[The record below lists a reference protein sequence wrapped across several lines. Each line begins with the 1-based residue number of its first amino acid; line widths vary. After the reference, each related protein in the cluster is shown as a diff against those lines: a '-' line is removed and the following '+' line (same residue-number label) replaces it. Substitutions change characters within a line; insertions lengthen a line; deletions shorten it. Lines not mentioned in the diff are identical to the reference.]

1 MSDNN
6 APAACLH
13 FDVDD
18 AGVATI
24 TIENAARMNA
34 MSAAM
39 WGALPGLIARAES
52 NPAVRVVL
60 LRGAGTRAFSAGADI
75 SEFDTQ
81 RAGDAVHKY
90 DTLNHN
96 AFDALTNCT
105 KPTIAMIHGFC
116 LGGGLGLALACD
128 LRVADAASTF
138 AIPAAKLGIGYN
150 PRWIGP
156 ILRAVSPATAKLILF
171 TGRRFM
177 AAEALAMGLITSL
190 SRTDDLFVAA
200 HALASEIAGNAPL
213 SVAAAK
219 AMVDELSQRPGTAD
233 LVKLDH
239 FIAACFD
246 SQDYAE
252 GRRAFLEK
260 RKPVF
265 KGH

>member
-1 MSDNN
+1 MSELT
-6 APAACLH
+6 APVACLH

-24 TIENAARMNA
+24 TIDNVARMNA

-39 WGALPGLIARAES
+39 WGALPGLIDQAES
-52 NPAVRVVL
+52 NPAVRVVM

-81 RAGDAVHKY
+81 RSGDAVHTY
-90 DTLNHN
+90 DKLNHN
-96 AFDALTNCT
+96 AFDALTNCA

-128 LRVADAASTF
+128 LRVADEASTF
-138 AIPAAKLGIGYN
+138 AIPAA
-150 PRWIGP
+150 

-171 TGRRFM
+171 TGRRFN
-177 AAEALAMGLITSL
+177 AAEALARGLVTSL
-190 SRTDDLFVAA
+190 ARTDDLFVAA
-200 HALASEIAGNAPL
+200 HVLASEIAGNAPL

-219 AMVDELSQRPGTAD
+219 AMIDELAQRPGTAD
-233 LVKLDH
+233 LAKLDH
-239 FIAACFD
+239 FIAACFE
-246 SQDYAE
+246 SQDYVE
-252 GRRAFLEK
+252 GRLAFLEK

-265 KGH
+265 KGV